1 MGGDSGP
8 KLRTFKL
15 NGKPE
20 KSTFLEYL
28 VDDGHD
34 KFLEDLSAG
43 AKNNGYVYVCELPAP
58 DC

>member
-1 MGGDSGP
+1 M
-8 KLRTFKL
+8 RTFKL

-20 KSTFLEYL
+20 KSTFPQYL

-43 AKNNGYVYVCELPAP
+43 AKNNGYVYVCNLTAP
-58 DC
+58 DF